1 MANPRRGIRITI
13 NRLFVLAIALS
24 LLTLSASAA
33 NPTAADLYKTKCQA
47 CHGADGK
54 ATAVGKKLGA
64 RDFQD
69 PDVAKMSEEDLAKVT
84 TDGKNKMPSYKGK
97 LTDDQIKALAKYV
110 KEMK

>member
-1 MANPRRGIRITI
+1 MTI

-24 LLTLSASAA
+24 LITLSASAA

-64 RDFQD
+64 RDFHD

-97 LTDDQIKALAKYV
+97 LTDDQIKALAKYI
-110 KEMK
+110 KDLK